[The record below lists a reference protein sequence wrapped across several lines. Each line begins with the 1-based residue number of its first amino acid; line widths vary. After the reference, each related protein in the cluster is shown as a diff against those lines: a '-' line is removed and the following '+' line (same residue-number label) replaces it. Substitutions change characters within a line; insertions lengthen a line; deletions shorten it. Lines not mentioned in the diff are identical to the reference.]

1 MGSGRAQDTQVL
13 CEDDLPLLPFHYLN
27 SFEELSVEVIR
38 SQLDISSKLFSLN
51 NLCHFMSF

>member
-1 MGSGRAQDTQVL
+1 MGSGRAQDTRVL
-13 CEDDLPLLPFHYLN
+13 YEDDLPLLPFHYLN

-51 NLCHFMSF
+51 YLCHFM